1 MGEPE
6 HDSIQ
11 PNAAPDPVVGEG
23 QEPPEHDDAVV
34 EVLAAK
40 ILIDW
45 LRNRQQLLVPFT
57 LDLTKLA
64 PAEVE
69 ILVHAMAAAALAD
82 GALDGKER
90 ERVEGALQ
98 FVNADDHQRA
108 MLAELLEHP
117 APLAETLRQV
127 RDVKMGAIVYA
138 ASLLA
143 IDRRKPVNRHY
154 LRYLAARL
162 QLPQPLARSL
172 EQRFRLAG

>member
-1 MGEPE
+1 MREPD
-6 HDSIQ
+6 HNSIQ
-11 PNAAPDPVVGEG
+11 PNAALDTIDTIAPG
-23 QEPPEHDDAVV
+23 PPEHDQAVV

-57 LDLTKLA
+57 LDLSKLA
-64 PAEVE
+64 PTEVE
-69 ILVHAMAAAALAD
+69 ILVRAMAAAALAD

-90 ERVEGALQ
+90 ERVEAALQ
-98 FVNADDHQRA
+98 FVNADDRQRA
-108 MLAELLEHP
+108 TLAELLERP
-117 APLAETLRQV
+117 TPLAETLRQV

-138 ASLLA
+138 GSLLA